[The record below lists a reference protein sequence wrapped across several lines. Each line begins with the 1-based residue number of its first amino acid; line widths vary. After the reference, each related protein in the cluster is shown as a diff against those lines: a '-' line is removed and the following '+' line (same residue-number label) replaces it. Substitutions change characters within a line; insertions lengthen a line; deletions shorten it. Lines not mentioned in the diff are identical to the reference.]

1 MKYKA
6 LFAGLAISLASSVS
20 GAATCSSTPVSL
32 GSMGPPGFS
41 TFGGSFSSAGTYY
54 DCFSFSLS
62 GNAKSFGGTLEVDPF
77 WNKLNISLKSVS
89 LFSQDGTRVGNK
101 DTSPLTFSFG
111 NLAGGALYTL
121 QVVSNVIVAS
131 GIVGTR
137 GKNDNVGYAGV
148 ITTLASPA
156 PEPAAYALAAAGLA
170 IVGVSAWRRRRP

>member
-1 MKYKA
+1 MKCKA

-20 GAATCSSTPVSL
+20 GAATCTSSTTL
-32 GSMGPPGFS
+32 GTLGL
-41 TFGGSFSSAGTYY
+41 FGSSFSSAGTYY
-54 DCFSFSLS
+54 DCFTFSLS
-62 GNAKSFGGTLEVDPF
+62 GNAKAVGGIQELDPF

-89 LFSQDGTRVGNK
+89 LFSDGTLVGNM

-121 QVVSNVIVAS
+121 QVVSKVIVAS
-131 GIVGTR
+131 GIGT
-137 GKNDNVGYAGV
+137 NDKVGYAGV

>member
-20 GAATCSSTPVSL
+20 GAATCTSSSSL
-32 GSMGPPGFS
+32 GALGSFS
-41 TFGGSFSSAGTYY
+41 GSFSSAGTYS
-54 DCFSFSLS
+54 DCFAFSLS
-62 GNAKSFGGTLEVDPF
+62 GNAKAVGGILEIDPF

-89 LFSQDGTRVGNK
+89 LFSQDGTRVGNM

>member
-20 GAATCSSTPVSL
+20 GAATCTSSSSL
-32 GSMGPPGFS
+32 GALGSFS
-41 TFGGSFSSAGTYY
+41 GSFSSAGTYS
-54 DCFSFSLS
+54 DCFAFSLS
-62 GNAKSFGGTLEVDPF
+62 GNAKAVGGILEIDPF

-89 LFSQDGTRVGNK
+89 LFSQDGTLVGNM
-101 DTSPLTFSFG
+101 DTSRLTFSFG
-111 NLAGGALYTL
+111 NLAGGGALYTL
-121 QVVSNVIVAS
+121 QVVSNVVVAS

>member
-1 MKYKA
+1 MKCKA

-20 GAATCSSTPVSL
+20 GAATCTSSTTL
-32 GSMGPPGFS
+32 GTLGL
-41 TFGGSFSSAGTYY
+41 FGSSFSSAGTYY
-54 DCFSFSLS
+54 DCFTFSLS
-62 GNAKSFGGTLEVDPF
+62 GNAKAVGGILELDPF

-89 LFSQDGTRVGNK
+89 LFSDGTLVGNM